1 MSRPTISPGS
11 QQSRSG
17 YPPPGAPQQ
26 IQRQLQDDTTITI
39 RTHQPGSSSAQTQG
53 AWLDTH
59 NAESVQGVQDTWDGD
74 GEIDD
79 DANRED
85 AQLAW
90 NRAFGAVSAIN
101 TQIRELCSQ
110 DAIKSADLTLMFKA
124 LKSARASSQL
134 SLLRRGGEDKVLPAL
149 GAGLLRLVSKL
160 SQALADA
167 RDAALDVREF
177 DTSAIATVCDGLRAA
192 IGMTRGESLF
202 TTVQLSRL
210 KAPMRLLVDTLMQ
223 RALASGLPA
232 EQKSNYELLSIL
244 KLLSRGLKLRFKTE
258 EGQSDTLLSK
268 HSEIIGEVFWKS
280 LHVIRDWPANP
291 DEKGGNES
299 YVSMLDTRQLGI
311 TMVQLNTLP
320 KQQLRDLDEEV
331 EAGLTCRQ
339 LLGQCALKLCGGK
352 ALIEFKLWTRPNA
365 SPLVEKMAPVLSHAP
380 VSSVVVANISNTIK
394 DFSETAII
402 PATSPELPGINSK
415 LLRWMN
421 ATLLSGDAAPDSQ
434 SFSNFA
440 NFLRTIAET
449 GLRGQPLPVE
459 DVAEFDAVCRQVLE
473 GCTQIRPTSS
483 ADDGDVQHLANLASF
498 VKAMARRGKLEGYL
512 YRRSAGSLVRAMTP
526 HAGNV
531 QQAESLSGLLAG
543 CVYFMQSGVLPVQ
556 AVQSLVESLLNNGT
570 PLVKPYWQASMRKQ
584 VLQAIVGWLSD
595 LRVAQFGDVA
605 HAVVP
610 PMPPMPPM
618 LDAILK
624 CHKPGDEPLA
634 YLKALQLIAQRYP
647 ATLVNYLP
655 LLSAITARTVTLAD
669 AASVIAQAISNIGD
683 EPPVAAIAVDEPP
696 QAPPPAPKPVAAIEP
711 VRPGSANWQPIGGVL
726 VKPPTTTGG
735 DEGKAG
741 KEGSL
746 RLANRKKHR
755 QAKRERMQ
763 ASEPVANVR
772 NTAPSGEP
780 ASTQATT
787 SNTRHII
794 TNLTS
799 SVINHI
805 NARPTAASS
814 TTAPSSTASSSAT
827 TTNSTTI
834 STTNTK
840 KSVPTASKAVT
851 ASPANKGSNT
861 KAADSGGDQN
871 SDKANTGSTK
881 ANANKSGG
889 KNSTT
894 KGTNQGAGN
903 KSSGKASIST
913 TSTTNLPKPPQVKGT
928 PREQWQFHFTKSK
941 DDSTQ
946 GLDALLSREPA
957 LLMQKTGSGA
967 AAQPALFH
975 AISRGQPEKLS
986 WLITQLEERGITLD
1000 IATIF
1005 PMLDRVFESAT
1016 LVEDGHK
1023 QALQRFIAACER
1035 RVPDWQGAFA
1045 AYLKE
1050 QGAMIP
1056 VGFGL
1061 TIAPASASSA
1071 ATGTSARMT
1080 WRERER
1086 YKGELRS
1093 ARQLK
1098 NELDAEMLQ
1107 LTGGRAPTM
1116 EDWQAY
1122 SAMTAAQLLK
1132 KGNVDGGLLIEPDED
1147 GDIQIMRQ
1155 VRNGQWKMAT
1165 SILDAKLTTEQ
1176 LLARDAKQQNVLMI
1190 TITKGHAPMV
1200 DTLLEVARNQ
1210 GGDVLLRMLTARDAQ
1225 GNTPLT
1231 LASRGGD
1238 QALVKLLLNAGYVN
1252 EQLMQG
1258 SAGAL
1263 AFHDAVTRNDVP
1275 MANLL
1280 MGHAVGLGLEHDFSV
1295 SLENL
1300 RR

>member
-39 RTHQPGSSSAQTQG
+39 RPHQPGSSSAQTQR
-53 AWLDTH
+53 AWMDTR
-59 NAESVQGVQDTWDGD
+59 NAQSVQDVQVTWDGE

-85 AQLAW
+85 EQLAW

-110 DAIKSADLTLMFKA
+110 DAIKSADLTSMFKA
-124 LKSARASSQL
+124 LKAARASSQL
-134 SLLRRGGEDKVLPAL
+134 SLLWHGGEDKVLPAL

-177 DTSAIATVCDGLRAA
+177 DTSTIATVCDGLRAA
-192 IGMTRGESLF
+192 IGMTRSESLF

-210 KAPMRLLVDTLMQ
+210 KAPMRLLIDTLMQ
-223 RALASGLPA
+223 RALDCGLPA
-232 EQKSNYELLSIL
+232 EQKSNHELLAIL
-244 KLLSRGLKLRFKTE
+244 KLLSRGLKLRFKME
-258 EGQSDTLLSK
+258 DGQSDTLLSK

-299 YVSMLDTRQLGI
+299 YVGMLDTRQLGI
-311 TMVQLNTLP
+311 TIVQLNTLP
-320 KQQLRDLDEEV
+320 KQQLRDLDEDME
-331 EAGLTCRQ
+331 EGLTCRQ
-339 LLGQCALKLCGGK
+339 LLGQCALKLCGGN
-352 ALIEFKLWTRPNA
+352 ALNEFKLWSRPNA

-394 DFSETAII
+394 DFSETSII
-402 PATSPELPGINSK
+402 PATSPELPSINSK
-415 LLRWMN
+415 LLRWMK
-421 ATLLSGDAAPDSQ
+421 ATLLSGDAAPESQ

-440 NFLRTIAET
+440 NFLRSIAET

-459 DVAEFDAVCRQVLE
+459 DVAEFDAICRQVLE

-483 ADDGDVQHLANLASF
+483 ADDGDVQHLANLVSF

-543 CVYFMQSGVLPVQ
+543 CVYFMQSGLLAVQ
-556 AVQSLVESLLNNGT
+556 AVQSLVESLLNNCT

-595 LRVAQFGDVA
+595 LRVAQFGDVT
-605 HAVVP
+605 HAMV
-610 PMPPMPPM
+610 PPM
-618 LDAILK
+618 LDAIFT
-624 CHKPGDEPLA
+624 CRKPDDEPLP

-647 ATLVNYLP
+647 AQLGNYLP
-655 LLSAITARTVTLAD
+655 LLSALTARTVTLAD
-669 AASVIAQAISNIGD
+669 AAGVIAQAISSIGD
-683 EPPVAAIAVDEPP
+683 EPPVAVIAVVEP
-696 QAPPPAPKPVAAIEP
+696 APTPPAPKPAAAIEP
-711 VRPGSANWQPIGGVL
+711 VRPGSVNWQPIGGVL
-726 VKPPTTTGG
+726 VKPSTTGR

-741 KEGSL
+741 KESNL

-772 NTAPSGEP
+772 NTAPSGVP
-780 ASTQATT
+780 ATTQATT

-799 SVINHI
+799 SGITHI
-805 NARPTAASS
+805 NAMPAAASS
-814 TTAPSSTASSSAT
+814 TTAPLSTASSSAPT
-827 TTNSTTI
+827 THSTTI

-840 KSVPTASKAVT
+840 NTVPTAPKAVT
-851 ASPANKGSNT
+851 ATHANKGGNT
-861 KAADSGGDQN
+861 KAADRHDDQDN
-871 SDKANTGSTK
+871 DKANTGSTM
-881 ANANKSGG
+881 ANANKAGG
-889 KNSTT
+889 KNTTT
-894 KGTNQGAGN
+894 KGTNQGASN
-903 KSSGKASIST
+903 KLSGKASVST
-913 TSTTNLPKPPQVKGT
+913 TSTTNLPKTPQLKGT

-957 LLMQKTGSGA
+957 LLMQKTGSGTT
-967 AAQPALFH
+967 AQPALFH

-1005 PMLDRVFESAT
+1005 PMLDRVFDSAT
-1016 LVEDGHK
+1016 LVGDGHK
-1023 QALQRFIAACER
+1023 QALQRFIATCER

-1050 QGAMIP
+1050 HGAMIP

-1061 TIAPASASSA
+1061 TMAPASASSA
-1071 ATGTSARMT
+1071 DTSTSARMT

-1086 YKGELRS
+1086 YKEELRS

-1116 EDWQAY
+1116 EDWQTY
-1122 SAMTAAQLLK
+1122 SAVTAAQLLK
-1132 KGNVDGGLLIEPDED
+1132 KGNVDGSLLIEPDAD

-1155 VRNGQWKMAT
+1155 VRYEQWKMAT
-1165 SILDAKLTTEQ
+1165 SILDAKFTTEQ

-1210 GGDVLLRMLTARDAQ
+1210 GGDVLLRMLSARDAL

-1231 LASRGGD
+1231 LASQGGD

-1258 SAGAL
+1258 SAGVL
-1263 AFHDAVTRNDVP
+1263 AFHEAMTRNDVP

-1280 MGHAVGLGLEHDFSV
+1280 MGYAVGLGMEHDFTA